1 MLLVE
6 AAPAYCHLAYH
17 NGFAENDI
25 SIGLSVYTSKESYSI
40 YHFVCF
46 EEKLCRED
54 KDALNWLQPPPLLR
68 RNDCVSCFRC
78 N

>member
-25 SIGLSVYTSKESYSI
+25 SIGLSVCLY
-40 YHFVCF
+40 F
-46 EEKLCRED
+46 ETDEVIN
-54 KDALNWLQPPPLLR
+54 AIG
-68 RNDCVSCFRC
+68 FF
-78 N
+78 